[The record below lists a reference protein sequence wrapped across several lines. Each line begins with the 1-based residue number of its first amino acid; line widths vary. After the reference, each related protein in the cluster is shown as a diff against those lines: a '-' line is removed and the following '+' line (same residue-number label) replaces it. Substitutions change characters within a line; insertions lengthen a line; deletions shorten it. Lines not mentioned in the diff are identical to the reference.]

1 MINLNLVLSK
11 MINLEEEDVKDVKLF
26 RKYKFEYLNN
36 YKNFSLDVKIIL
48 DNNISNN
55 HMIYQLDNT
64 KIYYFYI

>member
-1 MINLNLVLSK
+1 